1 MAIGNPTVTGWSS
14 FWQQTGDMKAYAP
27 LGQLAPT
34 TGFLG
39 WRSKLEWQIA
49 KLFSKQQM
57 REQKALL
64 FGLIGATAGSNV
76 TATYARV
83 KAATNPSAA
92 SPTPTNVGDLGGL
105 VPIETITVINRNT
118 AANDVTYLKSMVNND
133 MIMRSLNLTVDASGN
148 GANSRPSMLGF

>member
-14 FWQQTGDMKAYAP
+14 FWSLTADMKPYAP
-27 LGQLAPT
+27 LLQAADPPGN
-34 TGFLG
+34 LG

-57 REQKALL
+57 REQKALM
-64 FGLIGATAGSNV
+64 FGLIGAVVGSNV

-83 KAATNPSAA
+83 KAAANPSAA

-118 AANDVTYLKSMVNND
+118 AAGDVTYLKSMVNSD
-133 MIMRSLNLTVDASGN
+133 MIMRSLSLQVDASGN